1 MDLCHFSYLFGNHLD
16 LSAFQS
22 KLMHDAA
29 LFDNSN
35 INKRSVSVFCIFC
48 CSTFMLLVWSNC
60 SLSYGHKRARNKRI
74 GPRGGTE
81 RLHHYL
87 PIRSYGVEIG

>member
-1 MDLCHFSYLFGNHLD
+1 MDLCHFSYLFRNHVD
-16 LSAFQS
+16 LNALQTG
-22 KLMHDAA
+22 LMHDAA
-29 LFDNSN
+29 VFDNSN
-35 INKRSVSVFCIFC
+35 INKRSVSVFCIFY
-48 CSTFMLLVWSNC
+48 CSTFMLLVWSKC

-87 PIRSYGVEIG
+87 PVRLYGVEIG

>member
-1 MDLCHFSYLFGNHLD
+1 
-16 LSAFQS
+16 
-22 KLMHDAA
+22 MHDAS
-29 LFDNSN
+29 LIDNSN

-48 CSTFMLLVWSNC
+48 CSTFMLLVCSRC

-81 RLHHYL
+81 RLHQYL
-87 PIRSYGVEIG
+87 LMR

>member
-16 LSAFQS
+16 LSAFQAE
-22 KLMHDAA
+22 LMHDAA

-48 CSTFMLLVWSNC
+48 CSTFMLLVCFTC

-81 RLHHYL
+81 RLHQYL
-87 PIRSYGVEIG
+87 LLRLYGVEIG